1 MSEGVPPV
9 ILFIFDDDYPDQYV
23 VVIDC
28 QYLVVIGMV
37 AVITVVI
44 QNGDAICIC
53 VMNGCEK
60 NSLCMKQGWASHM

>member
-28 QYLVVIGMV
+28 QYLV
-37 AVITVVI
+37 
-44 QNGDAICIC
+44 
-53 VMNGCEK
+53 
-60 NSLCMKQGWASHM
+60 LLLLW